1 MLKIIAIV
9 LTIFLLLIIIDLIIT
24 DIIYLILFSDHF
36 LNMRLTGFFFKYG
49 EHSKFVFLL
58 ASP

>member
-9 LTIFLLLIIIDLIIT
+9 LTIFLLIIIDLIIT